1 MFRTIQAAVR
11 RIPRGRVATYGQIA
25 RVAGY
30 PGSARQ
36 VVWALRAAS
45 GLPWHRV
52 VGAGGRIL
60 LTGEHSLEQRFR
72 LEAEGVTFAG
82 ARVRMDLHQWK
93 TGSLPQR
100 TRRIRREK
108 TSNRRG
114 RRGTPRKL

>member
-1 MFRTIQAAVR
+1 MFKAIQAAVR

-30 PGSARQ
+30 AGAARQ
-36 VVWALRAAS
+36 VVWALHAAS

-60 LTGEHSLEQRFR
+60 LTGEHSLEQRIR

-82 ARVRMDLHQWK
+82 ARVRMDIHQWEK
-93 TGSLPQR
+93 GASPQR
-100 TRRIRREK
+100 IRNK
-108 TSNRRG
+108 KKSNRGG
-114 RRGTPRKL
+114 RRGTPRK